1 MVAGYLN
8 RNHAS
13 ELMQKQGLSALVLA
27 QPESITYATGAFGG
41 VASFWRRAGA
51 AFVLVPAD
59 HASPL
64 VAIVGD
70 FQAKSF
76 AAQSGIDD
84 VRSHRIWVETDQ
96 YPEVDHSKP
105 KRSPRPAQFELSQS
119 LKLLQ
124 DILSDRGLLKSQVG
138 LELGFIPV
146 ADFTAFSSLDVH
158 WKDCTNL
165 VERLRSV
172 KHPDEIL
179 KLRHAAELS
188 VVGREKLINSIT
200 LGMTSQQMTALW
212 NSAVEASARERN
224 LPPPQSTW
232 AYISVGG
239 DGFAPG
245 GPAQNGD
252 VIKIDV
258 GCVIDGYSSDG
269 ARTVVLGKPH
279 SQARK
284 VYDALYRAFDTG
296 LAMIKPG
303 TPLSEIYKATASS
316 MWNAGFETYGRG
328 HLGHGVGA
336 SIWTEEWP
344 FISNDATAI
353 LEPDMMLAFETPW
366 YIEGLG
372 GFIIED
378 QVLITETG
386 NEIMAPT
393 SRELAILQVA
403 I

>member
-1 MVAGYLN
+1 MAAYLN
-8 RNHAS
+8 RHRAS
-13 ELMQKQGLSALVLA
+13 KLMQEQGLSALVLA
-27 QPESITYATGAFGG
+27 QPESIIYATGAFAG
-41 VASFWRRAGA
+41 VASYWRRAGP
-51 AFVLVPAD
+51 AFILVPAD
-59 HASPL
+59 PSSPM

-70 FQAKSF
+70 LQAKSF
-76 AAQSGIDD
+76 AAQSGISD
-84 VRSHRIWVETDQ
+84 VRSHNIWVETDK
-96 YPEVDHSKP
+96 YPQPDASKP
-105 KRSPRPAQFELSQS
+105 TRTPRPAQFELSQS
-119 LKLLQ
+119 LQLLQ
-124 DILSDRGLLKSQVG
+124 DALSERGLLKSQVG

-146 ADFTAFSSLDVH
+146 ADFTAFSSLDVR

-179 KLRHAAELS
+179 KLRQAAELS
-188 VVGREKLINSIT
+188 VMGREKLINSIE
-200 LGMTSQQMTALW
+200 LGMTSQQMAELW
-212 NSAVEASARERN
+212 NNAVEASARERN

-258 GCVIDGYSSDG
+258 GCVIEGYSSDG
-269 ARTVVLGKPH
+269 ARTVVIGKPNPH
-279 SQARK
+279 ALK
-284 VYDALYRAFDTG
+284 IYDALQRAFDVG
-296 LAMIKPG
+296 LAMMRPG
-303 TPLSEIYKATASS
+303 TPLKEIYFATASS

-328 HLGHGVGA
+328 HFGHGVGA

-344 FISNDATAI
+344 FISSEATTI
-353 LEPDMMLAFETPW
+353 LEPNMVLAFETPW

-393 SRELAILQVA
+393 SRELAILRVA

>member
-1 MVAGYLN
+1 MVGYLS
-8 RNHAS
+8 RHRACK
-13 ELMQKQGLSALVLA
+13 LMQQQGLSALVLA
-27 QPESITYATGAFGG
+27 QPESIIYAAGAFAG
-41 VASFWRRAGA
+41 VASYWRRAGS
-51 AFVLVPAD
+51 AFILVPAD
-59 HASPL
+59 PSSPM

-70 FQAKSF
+70 LQAKSF

-84 VRSHRIWVETDQ
+84 VRSHNIWVETDK
-96 YPEVDHSKP
+96 YPQPSASKP
-105 KRSPRPAQFELSQS
+105 ARTPRPAQFELSQS
-119 LKLLQ
+119 LQLLQ
-124 DILSDRGLLKSQVG
+124 DALLEHGFLKSQVG
-138 LELGFIPV
+138 LELGFSPV
-146 ADFTAFSSLDVH
+146 ADFTAFSSLDVR

-188 VVGREKLINSIT
+188 VAGREKLINSIA
-200 LGMTSQQMTALW
+200 LGMTSQQMIELW
-212 NSAVEASARERN
+212 NNAVEASARERN

-232 AYISVGG
+232 AYIGVGG

-258 GCVIDGYSSDG
+258 GCVIEGYSSDG
-269 ARTVVLGKPH
+269 ARTVVIGQPEPH
-279 SQARK
+279 ALK
-284 VYDALYRAFDTG
+284 VYDALHRAFNVG
-296 LAMIKPG
+296 LTMMRPG
-303 TPLSEIYKATASS
+303 ALLKEIYFATASS
-316 MWNAGFETYGRG
+316 MWNSGFETYGRG
-328 HLGHGVGA
+328 HFGHGVGA

-344 FISNDATAI
+344 FISSEATTI
-353 LEPDMMLAFETPW
+353 LEPNMVLAFETPW